1 MGTFVL
7 SFIGNSFVEGAHRLP
22 AMSPL
27 KSVSEKWQRRSLVLL
42 FYAIIVST
50 IAIFGL
56 MTIPNLIREGA
67 DFVSRLQS
75 DNIWVVVL
83 EKLRH
88 GLGYTTPPPT
98 NIPDPQ
104 PQIPPA
110 SQQCF
115 PPLGWAKSIRKELG

>member
-1 MGTFVL
+1 MLSLCAQIAMGTFML
-7 SFIGNSFVEGAHRLP
+7 SFIGNSFVEGTHRLP
-22 AMSPL
+22 ALSPL
-27 KSVSEKWQRRSLVLL
+27 KNVSEKWQRRSLVLL

-50 IAIFGL
+50 VAIFGL

-88 GLGYTTPPPT
+88 GLGYPPPPT
-98 NIPDPQ
+98 
-104 PQIPPA
+104 
-110 SQQCF
+110 S
-115 PPLGWAKSIRKELG
+115 RR

>member
-22 AMSPL
+22 TLSPL
-27 KSVSEKWQRRSLVLL
+27 KKFSEKWQRRTLVLI

-50 IAIFGL
+50 VIIFGS

-88 GLGYTTPPPT
+88 GLGCSFLLLIPLPT
-98 NIPDPQ
+98 
-104 PQIPPA
+104 A
-110 SQQCF
+110 SH
-115 PPLGWAKSIRKELG
+115 